1 MKNATCRLVAE
12 TYLLR
17 SKLNNV
23 MRKDDR
29 AKQNLFHARE
39 WNKSAPSEAFESEI
53 IFEEAKHCLGIRFE

>member
-1 MKNATCRLVAE
+1 
-12 TYLLR
+12 
-17 SKLNNV
+17 

-53 IFEEAKHCLGIRFE
+53 IFEEAKHCLGIRLISKAFYAFFEIPNFNLSELIAF